1 MLKIFFL
8 NRKGLFDAS
17 IVSLTKKEYGSAVHF
32 LYILVKSLVL
42 MSDE

>member
-1 MLKIFFL
+1 MLKKNFL
-8 NRKGLFDAS
+8 NLKGLFDAS
-17 IVSLTKKEYGSAVHF
+17 VELLTKSEYGSAVDS